1 MKSLTVKF
9 LTVKSLTVESVRSVR
24 SGRFGFG
31 MSVKAWDAR
40 ASKNT
45 LVRFLNKYVWDEVF
59 V

>member
-1 MKSLTVKF
+1 MKS

-45 LVRFLNKYVWDEVF
+45 LVIFLNKYVWDEVF